1 MKRRGRGFA
10 GDEADVNAGDEA
22 DVSGDVPRAKT
33 RAASRDASPSDVP
46 DWPEDGARVSDLA
59 RLGDDITPEKH
70 AMTMTRANDDDDGPA
85 PYSNTSPE
93 VLEVR
98 ERPELSAIHMHTT
111 CPSAYDVAVVAA
123 DRARLEALLEDAS
136 FESAASARAAALL
149 AGLENETRALD
160 ASAFSLRETVYEKKR
175 IAETFALQ
183 RLQASKAA
191 VALAARFASRDDEK
205 RDAMRRWRRLTE
217 NKKHAVAAAKRARR
231 RHLVRNARRAINRWA
246 AHAARTA
253 GGARLVAT
261 RFAASRRRAR
271 LISAARAWRGV
282 VEETG
287 RRRARRARVVEAAAR
302 KARVRVTRVARDAL
316 ARWRLWTRAR
326 GSGSRGIGAAYRG
339 AGAGVFFREDGVAGD
354 SDRPELKKNARVDAR
369 VENVMMAAARFLFG
383 GDAAAVFARS
393 RVARA
398 TRRVLETSRV
408 SSFTERKIG
417 GVSKASCALGGFV
430 LGGRLAHSAA
440 EASARSKRRLAEA
453 EIARL
458 RRRVEE
464 LLDARVEDDRA
475 LGESFT
481 DPDASVE
488 ASDSGASAL
497 FAMRESLAA
506 CSRAREADADTLAVS
521 ESDRASATR
530 AMRGAIED
538 KRRAE
543 SDRANAIEAM
553 ERSGAE
559 AREARDALSDALERR
574 LATTRLSFPP
584 GDTNTRYE
592 YELRGVA
599 PDFVASASLVALI
612 AITSLAI
619 ACVAF
624 FARASRRLRRRVSAE
639 ARASR
644 RDAAAAA
651 AAAAASREAA
661 RKLRLELAA
670 SEASRV
676 SAVEEVKRQARGDV
690 ENASAMMARLTSLAE
705 KAEISARAHRDENEA
720 LASQNAEMKTFVTSL
735 ETKVRRAELAVATH
749 EAARERSRRRKRERG
764 DARGD
769 ARVAQSHDDASARG
783 GPRSRDGKE
792 TEPPSKAPSKLPAHR
807 LAPFEPEAATTAAEQ
822 TPTPTSAPTS
832 PLRENA
838 RSVTQRSVVQRVMG
852 WNTRIERAAV

>member
-10 GDEADVNAGDEA
+10 DGADVNAGDEA
-22 DVSGDVPRAKT
+22 DVSGDVLRAKT

-46 DWPEDGARVSDLA
+46 DWPKDGARVSDLA

-70 AMTMTRANDDDDGPA
+70 AMTRANDDGPA

-93 VLEVR
+93 VLEVLSP
-98 ERPELSAIHMHTT
+98 ERSAIHSTT
-111 CPSAYDVAVVAA
+111 KCPSAYDVEVDLASPVAA

-175 IAETFALQ
+175 LAETFALQ

-191 VALAARFASRDDEK
+191 VALAARFASRDDDA

-231 RHLVRNARRAINRWA
+231 RHALRSARRVVHRWA

-253 GGARLVAT
+253 GGARLIAT

-287 RRRARRARVVEAAAR
+287 RRRARRARAADAAVR

-316 ARWRLWTRAR
+316 ARWRVWTRAR
-326 GSGSRGIGAAYRG
+326 GSGSRGIGAAG
-339 AGAGVFFREDGVAGD
+339 AGAGVFFREDGDSDRD

-369 VENVMMAAARFLFG
+369 VESVTMAAARFLFG

-481 DPDASVE
+481 DPEASVE

-676 SAVEEVKRQARGDV
+676 SSVEEVKRQARGDV

-705 KAEISARAHRDENEA
+705 KAEISARAYRDENEA

-735 ETKVRRAELAVATH
+735 EMKVRRAELAVATH

-764 DARGD
+764 DAR
-769 ARVAQSHDDASARG
+769 VAQSHDDASARG
-783 GPRSRDGKE
+783 GPRSHDGKE
-792 TEPPSKAPSKLPAHR
+792 TEPLSPSKLPAHR

-832 PLRENA
+832 PLRA
-838 RSVTQRSVVQRVMG
+838 SRSVVQRVMG
-852 WNTRIERAAV
+852 WNTRIERAGV

>member
-10 GDEADVNAGDEA
+10 DGADVNAGDEA
-22 DVSGDVPRAKT
+22 DVSDDVPRAKT

-46 DWPEDGARVSDLA
+46 DWPVEDGARVSDLA
-59 RLGDDITPEKH
+59 RLGDDICITPEKH
-70 AMTMTRANDDDDGPA
+70 AMTRANDDDDDA
-85 PYSNTSPE
+85 PYTSPE
-93 VLEVR
+93 VLEVL
-98 ERPELSAIHMHTT
+98 EVLSPDLSIDTT
-111 CPSAYDVAVVAA
+111 ECPSAYDVAVDLASPVAA

-136 FESAASARAAALL
+136 RERAAGARAAALL
-149 AGLENETRALD
+149 AGLENEARALD
-160 ASAFSLRETVYEKKR
+160 ASACTFRETVTEKKR
-175 IAETFALQ
+175 VAETFAAH
-183 RLQASKAA
+183 RLRASKAA
-191 VALAARFASRDDEK
+191 VALAARFMSREDDA
-205 RDAMRRWRRLTE
+205 RDAMRRWRRLAE
-217 NKKHAVAAAKRARR
+217 NRKHAVAAAKRARR
-231 RHLVRNARRAINRWA
+231 RHALRSARRAVHRWA
-246 AHAARTA
+246 EHAARAA

-261 RFAASRRRAR
+261 RFAAARRRAR
-271 LISAARAWRGV
+271 LNAAARAWRGV

-287 RRRARRARVVEAAAR
+287 RRRALRARAADLAAR

-326 GSGSRGIGAAYRG
+326 AFMGSRGIGAAG
-339 AGAGVFFREDGVAGD
+339 AGEGVFFREDGVAGD
-354 SDRPELKKNARVDAR
+354 SDRPERKKNARVDAAA
-369 VENVMMAAARFLFG
+369 VESVSMAAMARFLFG

-408 SSFTERKIG
+408 SSFAERKIG

-458 RRRVEE
+458 RRRVDE

-475 LGESFT
+475 LGESIT

-488 ASDSGASAL
+488 ASDKKSASAL
-497 FAMRESLAA
+497 FATRESLAA
-506 CSRAREADADTLAVS
+506 CSRAREADAETLAVS

-530 AMRGAIED
+530 LMRGAIED
-538 KRRAE
+538 KRIAE

-574 LATTRLSFPP
+574 LDISTRLFFSFPP

-592 YELRGVA
+592 YELHGLA

-639 ARASR
+639 ARASQR
-644 RDAAAAA
+644 AA

-661 RKLRLELAA
+661 SKLRLELAA
-670 SEASRV
+670 SEASKV
-676 SAVEEVKRQARGDV
+676 AAVEEVKRQARGDV

-705 KAEISARAHRDENEA
+705 KAETSARAHRDENEA
-720 LASQNAEMKTFVTSL
+720 LATQNAEMKTFVTSL
-735 ETKVRRAELAVATH
+735 EMKVSRAELLVATH

-764 DARGD
+764 DAR
-769 ARVAQSHDDASARG
+769 VVQSRDDASAESGRAL
-783 GPRSRDGKE
+783 GKE
-792 TEPPSKAPSKLPAHR
+792 TEPVTEPTSPSKLPARR
-807 LAPFEPEAATTAAEQ
+807 LAPFEPEAATAAAARTTAER

-832 PLRENA
+832 PLRA
-838 RSVTQRSVVQRVMG
+838 SRSVVQRVMG
-852 WNTRIERAAV
+852 WNARIERAGV

>member
-1 MKRRGRGFA
+1 MDARSGF
-10 GDEADVNAGDEA
+10 GQ
-22 DVSGDVPRAKT
+22 
-33 RAASRDASPSDVP
+33 SRY
-46 DWPEDGARVSDLA
+46 R
-59 RLGDDITPEKH
+59 
-70 AMTMTRANDDDDGPA
+70 
-85 PYSNTSPE
+85 
-93 VLEVR
+93 
-98 ERPELSAIHMHTT
+98 
-111 CPSAYDVAVVAA
+111 
-123 DRARLEALLEDAS
+123 
-136 FESAASARAAALL
+136 
-149 AGLENETRALD
+149 
-160 ASAFSLRETVYEKKR
+160 
-175 IAETFALQ
+175 
-183 RLQASKAA
+183 
-191 VALAARFASRDDEK
+191 
-205 RDAMRRWRRLTE
+205 
-217 NKKHAVAAAKRARR
+217 
-231 RHLVRNARRAINRWA
+231 
-246 AHAARTA
+246 
-253 GGARLVAT
+253 
-261 RFAASRRRAR
+261 SRRR
-271 LISAARAWRGV
+271 
-282 VEETG
+282 
-287 RRRARRARVVEAAAR
+287 
-302 KARVRVTRVARDAL
+302 
-316 ARWRLWTRAR
+316 
-326 GSGSRGIGAAYRG
+326 
-339 AGAGVFFREDGVAGD
+339 GAGVFFREDGVGSR

-369 VENVMMAAARFLFG
+369 VESVTMAAARFLFG

-417 GVSKASCALGGFV
+417 GVSKASRALGGSV
-430 LGGRLAHSAA
+430 LGARLAHSAA
-440 EASARSKRRLAEA
+440 EAPARSTRRLAA
-453 EIARL
+453 AVIARL

-481 DPDASVE
+481 DPEASVE

-506 CSRAREADADTLAVS
+506 CSLAREADADTLAGS

-651 AAAAASREAA
+651 AAG
-661 RKLRLELAA
+661 
-670 SEASRV
+670 RV
-676 SAVEEVKRQARGDV
+676 
-690 ENASAMMARLTSLAE
+690 
-705 KAEISARAHRDENEA
+705 
-720 LASQNAEMKTFVTSL
+720 
-735 ETKVRRAELAVATH
+735 
-749 EAARERSRRRKRERG
+749 
-764 DARGD
+764 
-769 ARVAQSHDDASARG
+769 ARG
-783 GPRSRDGKE
+783 GEEASTRARRVRGVEGLLCGRGEATGEGRRRERFGDDG
-792 TEPPSKAPSKLPAHR
+792 AAH
-807 LAPFEPEAATTAAEQ
+807 
-822 TPTPTSAPTS
+822 
-832 PLRENA
+832 
-838 RSVTQRSVVQRVMG
+838 VVG
-852 WNTRIERAAV
+852 GEG

>member
-1 MKRRGRGFA
+1 MPRRSHCERLCTKKSVSRRHSHCKDSKRRRRRWRSRRDSARATTTRATRCGDGAASPKTKNTRWRPRSARGGDTRCGVRAVWSTAGPRTPRAQLEARDLSRRGSRRRADARDLFRRRARWRASSRRRVGGARDARGNRGRRGEEGARSRDKGRAGCARALACMDARSGFGQSRYRSRRRGRGA
-10 GDEADVNAGDEA
+10 
-22 DVSGDVPRAKT
+22 
-33 RAASRDASPSDVP
+33 
-46 DWPEDGARVSDLA
+46 
-59 RLGDDITPEKH
+59 
-70 AMTMTRANDDDDGPA
+70 
-85 PYSNTSPE
+85 
-93 VLEVR
+93 
-98 ERPELSAIHMHTT
+98 
-111 CPSAYDVAVVAA
+111 
-123 DRARLEALLEDAS
+123 
-136 FESAASARAAALL
+136 
-149 AGLENETRALD
+149 
-160 ASAFSLRETVYEKKR
+160 
-175 IAETFALQ
+175 
-183 RLQASKAA
+183 
-191 VALAARFASRDDEK
+191 
-205 RDAMRRWRRLTE
+205 
-217 NKKHAVAAAKRARR
+217 
-231 RHLVRNARRAINRWA
+231 
-246 AHAARTA
+246 
-253 GGARLVAT
+253 
-261 RFAASRRRAR
+261 
-271 LISAARAWRGV
+271 
-282 VEETG
+282 
-287 RRRARRARVVEAAAR
+287 
-302 KARVRVTRVARDAL
+302 
-316 ARWRLWTRAR
+316 
-326 GSGSRGIGAAYRG
+326 
-339 AGAGVFFREDGVAGD
+339 FFREDGDSDRD

-369 VENVMMAAARFLFG
+369 VESVTMAAARFLFG

-417 GVSKASCALGGFV
+417 GVSKAPCALGV
-430 LGGRLAHSAA
+430 RARGRLAHSAA

-481 DPDASVE
+481 DPEASVE

-624 FARASRRLRRRVSAE
+624 FARALRAVSGGASPRRR
-639 ARASR
+639 ARRGATPPPPPPPPP
-644 RDAAAAA
+644 
-651 AAAAASREAA
+651 SREAA

-676 SAVEEVKRQARGDV
+676 SSVEEVKRQARGDV

-705 KAEISARAHRDENEA
+705 KAEILRA
-720 LASQNAEMKTFVTSL
+720 SL
-735 ETKVRRAELAVATH
+735 P
-749 EAARERSRRRKRERG
+749 RRKRS
-764 DARGD
+764 
-769 ARVAQSHDDASARG
+769 ARVSKRRDEDVRDVVGDEGTAS
-783 GPRSRDGKE
+783 
-792 TEPPSKAPSKLPAHR
+792 
-807 LAPFEPEAATTAAEQ
+807 
-822 TPTPTSAPTS
+822 
-832 PLRENA
+832 
-838 RSVTQRSVVQRVMG
+838 
-852 WNTRIERAAV
+852 

>member
-98 ERPELSAIHMHTT
+98 ERPERSAIHTK

-287 RRRARRARVVEAAAR
+287 RRRARRARAADAAAR

-521 ESDRASATR
+521 ESDRVSATR

-735 ETKVRRAELAVATH
+735 EMKVRRAELAVATH

>member
-10 GDEADVNAGDEA
+10 DGADVNAGDEA
-22 DVSGDVPRAKT
+22 DVSDDVPRAKT

-46 DWPEDGARVSDLA
+46 DWPVEDGARVSDLA
-59 RLGDDITPEKH
+59 RLGDDTCITPEKH
-70 AMTMTRANDDDDGPA
+70 AMTRANDDDDDAA
-85 PYSNTSPE
+85 PYTSPE
-93 VLEVR
+93 VLEVL
-98 ERPELSAIHMHTT
+98 EVLSPDLSIDTIDTT
-111 CPSAYDVAVVAA
+111 ECQRTTYDVAVDLASPVAA

-136 FESAASARAAALL
+136 RERAAGARAAALL
-149 AGLENETRALD
+149 AGLENEARALD
-160 ASAFSLRETVYEKKR
+160 ASACTFRETVTEKKR
-175 IAETFALQ
+175 VAETFAAH
-183 RLQASKAA
+183 RLRASKAA
-191 VALAARFASRDDEK
+191 VALAARFMSRDDDA
-205 RDAMRRWRRLTE
+205 RDAMRRWRRLAE
-217 NKKHAVAAAKRARR
+217 NRKHAVAAAKRARR
-231 RHLVRNARRAINRWA
+231 RHALRSARRAVHRWA
-246 AHAARTA
+246 EHAARAA

-261 RFAASRRRAR
+261 RFAAARRRAR
-271 LISAARAWRGV
+271 LNAAARAWRGV

-287 RRRARRARVVEAAAR
+287 RRRALRARAADVAAR

-316 ARWRLWTRAR
+316 ARWRLWTRAKR
-326 GSGSRGIGAAYRG
+326 GSGGRGIGS
-339 AGAGVFFREDGVAGD
+339 AGAGD
-354 SDRPELKKNARVDAR
+354 SDHPERKKNARVDAAA
-369 VENVMMAAARFLFG
+369 VESVSMAAMARFLFG

-408 SSFTERKIG
+408 SSFAERKIG

-475 LGESFT
+475 LGESIT

-488 ASDSGASAL
+488 ASDKKSASAL
-497 FAMRESLAA
+497 FATRESLAA
-506 CSRAREADADTLAVS
+506 CSRAREADAETLAVS

-530 AMRGAIED
+530 LMRGAIED

-574 LATTRLSFPP
+574 LDISTRLFFSFPP

-592 YELRGVA
+592 YELHGLA

-639 ARASR
+639 ARA
-644 RDAAAAA
+644 AAAAA

-670 SEASRV
+670 SEASKV
-676 SAVEEVKRQARGDV
+676 AAVEEVKRQARGDV

-705 KAEISARAHRDENEA
+705 KAETSARAHRDENEA
-720 LASQNAEMKTFVTSL
+720 LATQNAEMKTFVTSL
-735 ETKVRRAELAVATH
+735 EMKVSRAELLVATH

-764 DARGD
+764 DAR
-769 ARVAQSHDDASARG
+769 VVQSRDDASAESGRAL
-783 GPRSRDGKE
+783 GKE
-792 TEPPSKAPSKLPAHR
+792 TEPVTEPTSPTKLPARR
-807 LAPFEPEAATTAAEQ
+807 LAPFEPEAATAER

-832 PLRENA
+832 PLRA
-838 RSVTQRSVVQRVMG
+838 SRSVVQRVMG
-852 WNTRIERAAV
+852 WNARIERAGV

>member
-10 GDEADVNAGDEA
+10 DGADVNAGDEA
-22 DVSGDVPRAKT
+22 DVSDDVPRAKA
-33 RAASRDASPSDVP
+33 RAASRDASPIDVP
-46 DWPEDGARVSDLA
+46 DWPVEDCARVSDLA
-59 RLGDDITPEKH
+59 RLGDDICITPEKH
-70 AMTMTRANDDDDGPA
+70 AMTRANDDDDGAA
-85 PYSNTSPE
+85 PYTSPE
-93 VLEVR
+93 VLEV
-98 ERPELSAIHMHTT
+98 LSPDLSIDTT
-111 CPSAYDVAVVAA
+111 ECPSAYDVAVDLASPLAA
-123 DRARLEALLEDAS
+123 DRARLEALLEDA
-136 FESAASARAAALL
+136 ERERAAGARAAALL
-149 AGLENETRALD
+149 AGLENEARALD
-160 ASAFSLRETVYEKKR
+160 ASAFTFRETVHEKKR
-175 IAETFALQ
+175 VAETFAAH
-183 RLQASKAA
+183 RLRASKAA
-191 VALAARFASRDDEK
+191 VALAARFASRDEDA
-205 RDAMRRWRRLTE
+205 RDAMRRWRRLAE
-217 NKKHAVAAAKRARR
+217 NRKHAVAAAKRARR
-231 RHLVRNARRAINRWA
+231 RHALRSARRAVHRWA
-246 AHAARTA
+246 AHAARAA

-271 LISAARAWRGV
+271 LDAAARAWRGV

-287 RRRARRARVVEAAAR
+287 RRRARRARAADVALR

-316 ARWRLWTRAR
+316 ARWRLWVRAR
-326 GSGSRGIGAAYRG
+326 GSGSRGFGAAG
-339 AGAGVFFREDGVAGD
+339 AGEGVFFREDGVAGD
-354 SDRPELKKNARVDAR
+354 SDRPERKKNARVDAR
-369 VENVMMAAARFLFG
+369 VESVSMAAARFLFG
-383 GDAAAVFARS
+383 GDAAVVFARS

-408 SSFTERKIG
+408 SSFAERKFG

-488 ASDSGASAL
+488 VSDSGASAL
-497 FAMRESLAA
+497 FVMRESLAA
-506 CSRAREADADTLAVS
+506 CSRAREADAETLAIS

-574 LATTRLSFPP
+574 LDISTRLSFPP

-592 YELRGVA
+592 YELHGVA
-599 PDFVASASLVALI
+599 PEFVASASLVALI

-639 ARASR
+639 AGASQ

-661 RKLRLELAA
+661 RTLRLELAA
-670 SEASRV
+670 SEASKV
-676 SAVEEVKRQARGDV
+676 AAVEEVKRQARGDV

-705 KAEISARAHRDENEA
+705 KAETSARAHRDENEA
-720 LASQNAEMKTFVTSL
+720 LATQNAEMKTFVTSL
-735 ETKVRRAELAVATH
+735 EMKVSRAELAVATH

-764 DARGD
+764 DAR
-769 ARVAQSHDDASARG
+769 VAQSHDDASAESGRAL
-783 GPRSRDGKE
+783 GKE
-792 TEPPSKAPSKLPAHR
+792 TEPTSPSKLPAHR
-807 LAPFEPEAATTAAEQ
+807 LAPFEPEAATAAAARTTAER

-832 PLRENA
+832 PLRA
-838 RSVTQRSVVQRVMG
+838 SRSVVQRVMG
-852 WNTRIERAAV
+852 WNTRIERAGV